1 MKLGPRILVIPDCQ
15 VKPGVS
21 TDHLEHV
28 GNYILDKR
36 PEYIVCLGDFA
47 DMPSLSSHDEPG
59 SLESEGKRYEEDI
72 NAAYQAMQRLLRPFR
87 VRGYSPIMHMTLG
100 NHEDRIT
107 RARNANP
114 RTFTGKLSD
123 LQFDNDWRVYPFLSV
138 DTIHGIE
145 FSHYFISGSMGRPV
159 SSASALLR
167 VRQSSAVMGHVQQ
180 TDIAFHPRTG
190 NIGLFAGTCYT
201 HDEDYLGRQA
211 NNQRRQVVM
220 LNEVRNGTFDP
231 MFVSLRYLEKR
242 YG

>member
-28 GNYILDKR
+28 GRYILDKR

-47 DMPSLSSHDEPG
+47 DMPSLSTHDEPG
-59 SLESEGKRYEEDI
+59 SLESEGKRYSDDI
-72 NAAYQAMQRLLRPFR
+72 ESAVVAMKRLVMPFYVKAYHPK
-87 VRGYSPIMHMTLG
+87 MHLTIG

-107 RARNANP
+107 RARNADP
-114 RTFTGKLSD
+114 RRFTGRLSD
-123 LQFDNDWRVYPFLSV
+123 LSYNLHWQVHSFLSV
-138 DTIHGIE
+138 VKIHGIE
-145 FSHYFISGSMGRPV
+145 FSHYFVSGSMGRPV
-159 SSASALLR
+159 SSASGLLR

-180 TDIAFHPRTG
+180 TDVAFHPRTG

-231 MFVSLRYLEKR
+231 MFVSLKYLEKR